1 MKFEV
6 DYDIAHNFTRQM
18 LLEMLTTIEEMGT
31 EEDLDVWDA
40 MHVVLAY
47 MSTPSELAEYES
59 RKVPKNFIDLVVK
72 DTLKKLGISV

>member
-18 LLEMLTTIEEMGT
+18 LLEMLTTIEEVGT

-40 MHVVLAY
+40 MRVVLAY
-47 MSTPSELAEYES
+47 MSTPSELAEYEN
-59 RKVPKNFIDLVVK
+59 REVTKNFIGLVVK
-72 DTLKKLGISV
+72 DTLKKLGVSL

>member
-18 LLEMLTTIEEMGT
+18 LLEMITTIEEMGT

-40 MHVVLAY
+40 MYVVLAY
-47 MSTPSELAEYES
+47 ISTPSELAEYES